1 MLVEQILPKAR
12 QRLATISA
20 DGPVK
25 QAADLMSRPH
35 VDLVVV
41 CGAGGEMVGV
51 LTKTDVVGQ
60 IRQCAGNSCVTRVD
74 AVMTRDVVACRP
86 GDWLHD
92 VWSVMKGRSLQRI
105 PIVDQDGR
113 PIGIIYARDALQSL
127 LSAAENEEAL
137 LRDYVMCVG
146 YR

>member
-12 QRLATISA
+12 QRLAAIGA
-20 DGPVK
+20 DAPVK

-35 VDLVVV
+35 VDLVVA

-92 VWSVMKGRSLQRI
+92 VWSVMKERSLQRI

-127 LSAAENEEAL
+127 LSEAENEEAL